1 MWLNI
6 EIFGFRALWSP
17 YFIIFLLFLAFLYY
31 LITGPL
37 RHNFGNYEQP
47 SVGQQITFYSG
58 LVVLYIVKGS
68 PVDLLSHIMLSAHMV
83 QMAVL
88 FFIFPIFML
97 KGIPVWIWEKV
108 VNAPIFKNIFKF
120 LTIPLIAVL
129 LFSTILASL
138 HAPGIFDFTK
148 SSKIIHMLTTLVI
161 LFFSFIM
168 YWPVMPPI
176 KEHDRMQPLVKMAY
190 LIFSSIIITIACA
203 LIIFSENIIFDAY
216 TSDGSW
222 MQALSL
228 CVPSDVLSGL
238 ASTISGPEMFSPLS
252 AKNDQQLGGIIMKM
266 MQEIVYAF
274 IIGRIFFKWFSKDS
288 LKVDPLPDKSYTQNI

>member
-6 EIFGFRALWSP
+6 QIFGFRALWSP
-17 YFIIFLLFLAFLYY
+17 YFLIFLLFLAFLYY
-31 LITGPL
+31 IITGPL
-37 RHNFGNYEQP
+37 RNSFGDHKKP
-47 SVGQQITFYSG
+47 SPGQQVLFYSG
-58 LVVLYIVKGS
+58 LFVLYIIKGS

-108 VNAPIFKNIFKF
+108 VNAPVFKHIFKF
-120 LTIPLIAVL
+120 LTIPLVAVL
-129 LFSTILASL
+129 VFSTILASL

-148 SSKIIHMLTTLVI
+148 SSKIIHMLTTLII

-203 LIIFSENIIFDAY
+203 LIIFSENIIFTAY
-216 TSDGSW
+216 TAEGSW

-228 CVPSDVLSGL
+228 CVPMDVLSGL
-238 ASTISGPEMFSPLS
+238 APSISGPEMFSPLT
-252 AKNDQQLGGIIMKM
+252 AKDDQQLGGIIMKM

-274 IIGRIFFKWFSKDS
+274 IIGRIFFTWFSKDKM
-288 LKVDPLPDKSYTQNI
+288 KVDPLPEETYTTNA

>member
-97 KGIPVWIWEKV
+97 KGIPVWIWKKIINIPV
-108 VNAPIFKNIFKF
+108 FKHIFKF
-120 LTIPLIAVL
+120 LTIPLVAVL
-129 LFSTILASL
+129 IFSAALAL
-138 HAPGIFDFTK
+138 YHVPVIFDFTK
-148 SSKIIHMLTTLVI
+148 SSKIIHAISTIVI
-161 LFFSFIM
+161 LFFSFTM
-168 YWPVMPPI
+168 YWPV
-176 KEHDRMQPLVKMAY
+176 DR
-190 LIFSSIIITIACA
+190 
-203 LIIFSENIIFDAY
+203 
-216 TSDGSW
+216 
-222 MQALSL
+222 
-228 CVPSDVLSGL
+228 
-238 ASTISGPEMFSPLS
+238 
-252 AKNDQQLGGIIMKM
+252 
-266 MQEIVYAF
+266 
-274 IIGRIFFKWFSKDS
+274 
-288 LKVDPLPDKSYTQNI
+288 KSVV